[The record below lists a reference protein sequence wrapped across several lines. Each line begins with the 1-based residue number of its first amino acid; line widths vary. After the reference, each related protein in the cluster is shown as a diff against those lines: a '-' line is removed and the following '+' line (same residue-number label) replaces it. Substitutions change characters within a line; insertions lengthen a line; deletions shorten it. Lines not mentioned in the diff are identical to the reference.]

1 MTFNLQDLKEHTDVA
16 LKKLISAFLNL
27 LKMQLWYRE
36 NLMRLKEPESLIL
49 EIELYEEFLRE
60 NKLAQPKELAM
71 MNKY

>member
-60 NKLAQPKELAM
+60 HKLAQPKELAM